1 MTTFVASLLF
11 VTLAEMG
18 DKTQLL
24 AMAFATRF
32 PAPTVLAAVFV
43 ATLLNHALAVAAGRL
58 LTTVIP
64 LEAITLVAALSFI
77 LFGLWTI
84 RGDTLEGEDKRRS
97 AFGPF
102 LTVAIAFFLAE
113 LGDKTQL
120 ATISLAVKFETP
132 LAVLLGTTAGMV
144 IADSIGI
151 VLAIVLGRRLPDALI
166 RLVSAGVF
174 IGFGLLGAGAV
185 LPTWLPRAGTS
196 VALFTIGV
204 ATLGAAHALL
214 LQRRRIEAHP
224 ADDRGASRL
233 PRRLTQ
239 MVFAGLLVVGWVAS
253 LGLVKPMTAID
264 HWITFVLLAG
274 LGWKLIHGAVRPG
287 AGGRAVDS
295 RLVYAVLVL
304 AAVTSAHAFLT
315 GFPLALSI
323 VPVAVLLAAVAALVG
338 PPILARRTTSDRLRR
353 IGEHRVEIAS
363 GLILIAIA
371 LKTLIEHSG

>member
-1 MTTFVASLLF
+1 MTAFVASLLF

-43 ATLLNHALAVAAGRL
+43 ATLLNHSLAVAAGRL

-64 LEAITLVAALSFI
+64 LEAISLVAALSFI

-84 RGDTLEGEDKRRS
+84 RGDSLEGEDQRRS

-113 LGDKTQL
+113 IGDKTQL
-120 ATISLAVKFETP
+120 ATISLAVKYETP

-144 IADSIGI
+144 VADSIGI
-151 VLAIVLGRRLPDALI
+151 ILGIVLGKRLPDKLI
-166 RLVSAGVF
+166 RLLSAGVF
-174 IGFGLLGAGAV
+174 IGFGFLGVGAM
-185 LPTWLPRAGTS
+185 LPTWLPRAGTA
-196 VALFTIGV
+196 VVLFAIGV
-204 ATLGAAHALL
+204 ATLGSAHALL
-214 LQRRRIEAHP
+214 IQRRQSEADP
-224 ADDRGASRL
+224 AVGRGPSRL

-239 MVFAGLLVVGWVAS
+239 TLFAGLLVVGWVAG
-253 LGLVKPMTAID
+253 LGLVKPLTAID

-274 LGWKLIHGAVRPG
+274 LGWKLIHGAVRPP
-287 AGGRAVDS
+287 AGGGAVDS
-295 RLVYAVLVL
+295 RLVYGSLLL
-304 AAVTSAHAFLT
+304 AALTSAHAFLT
-315 GFPLALSI
+315 GFPLALAI
-323 VPVAVLLAAVAALVG
+323 VPIAVLLSAVAVLVG
-338 PPILARRTTSDRLRR
+338 PSILARRTASNRLRR

-363 GLILIAIA
+363 GLILIGIA